1 MYAEMPAGN
10 MKLFADSVT
19 YLTDKEMTVSI
30 EAKSMDE
37 PTITVSEGK
46 QTLIGN
52 TLMFGLPAVVLIAG
66 IAVTVRRSRR

>member
-1 MYAEMPAGN
+1 MPAGN

-37 PTITVSEGK
+37 PTLTVSEGK
-46 QTLIGN
+46 ETLIGN
-52 TLMFGLPAVVLIAG
+52 ALMFGLPAAVLIAG
-66 IAVTVRRSRR
+66 IAVTVRRRRR

>member
-1 MYAEMPAGN
+1 MPAGN

-37 PTITVSEGK
+37 PTLTVSEGK
-46 QTLIGN
+46 ETLLGN
-52 TLMFGLPAVVLIAG
+52 ALMFGLPAVVLIAG
-66 IAVTVRRSRR
+66 IAVTVRRRRR